1 MQTERRQVFKN
12 DKHYILISM
21 GYKVFLREKFMSL
34 HTFISENDRITIEGG
49 ENREGKTK
57 GKTR

>member
-1 MQTERRQVFKN
+1 
-12 DKHYILISM
+12 M